1 MNFLNATKTN
11 IPDIQFIA
19 NKTWPITYGNI
30 ISNEQLV
37 YMLNLIYSTA
47 ALTKAIETKVQDFYI
62 AKDENNKVLGFFSV
76 EHFYGSEN
84 KTKLHKIYILPE
96 NQGKGIG
103 KLMIDQAVKLAKKNN
118 SESLILNVN
127 RYNSAFQFY
136 EKLGFSI
143 IQTIDLEIGNGYLME
158 DYVMELKIN
167 N

>member
-1 MNFLNATKTN
+1 MIFLNATKTN

-19 NKTWPITYGNI
+19 NKTWPITYGSI

-62 AKDENNKVLGFFSV
+62 AKDENNTVLGFFSV
-76 EHFYGSEN
+76 EHFYSSEN

-118 SESLILNVN
+118 SESIILNVN

-136 EKLGFSI
+136 EKLGFKI

-158 DYVMELKIN
+158 DYILELKMN

>member
-1 MNFLNATKTN
+1 MNVILATKTN

-37 YMLNLIYSTA
+37 YMLDLIYSTA
-47 ALTKAIETKVQDFYI
+47 ALTKAIETKSQDFYI
-62 AKDENNKVLGFFSV
+62 AKDEDNTILGFFSV
-76 EHFYGSEN
+76 KHFYNSEN
-84 KTKLHKIYILPE
+84 KTKLHKIYMLPE

-118 SESLILNVN
+118 SERLILNVN

-136 EKLGFSI
+136 KKLGFEI
-143 IQTIDLEIGNGYLME
+143 IEIIDIEIGNGYLME
-158 DYVMELKIN
+158 DYVMELLITN
-167 N
+167 